1 MMHWDNIHLKVM
13 ELFSLSS
20 DTILSND
27 SIIQIFL
34 NDVSNKKKNA
44 IYSSRKIHSICDERQ
59 RLKQLGIIYMLDYQV
74 ELKNYEPW
82 DSE

>member
-1 MMHWDNIHLKVM
+1 M

-82 DSE
+82 DSEWKKNL